1 MKKTFKSILLVLL
14 GVFAFTCCE
23 DVPAPYE
30 IPDKKEKKTDQ
41 EILPTGDGT
50 LENPYN
56 VAGVLKFISTLQPD
70 VESDKPVYVKG
81 KVLNNSTDEATITQH
96 GNMNFT
102 MIDEGNSSNTFLAWQ
117 VMAPGNQRF
126 TSVNDIKTGD
136 EVIVYGKVINY
147 KGNTPETV
155 NRGQAYVY
163 SINGKGSGGGEDTQT
178 STVVP
183 DLMYPH
189 LPKPKSCWLTPPMR
203 PTQPTHCPF
212 SYLLAM
218 LQMLQNSMHI
228 PSS

>member
-1 MKKTFKSILLVLL
+1 MKTTFKNILLALL

-30 IPDKKEKKTDQ
+30 IPNKQEKKPDQ
-41 EILPTGDGT
+41 EIIPTGDGT

-81 KVLNNSTDEATITQH
+81 KVAANKTDEATITQH
-96 GNMNFT
+96 GNMSFT
-102 MIDEGNSSNTFLAWQ
+102 MIDEGNSTNTFLAWQ

-163 SINGKGSGGGEDTQT
+163 SINGQGGGGGEETQS
-178 STVVP
+178 STKE
-183 DLMYPH
+183 
-189 LPKPKSCWLTPPMR
+189 KPFTVAQAQKANGKN
-203 PTQPTHCPF
+203 
-212 SYLLAM
+212 YVKGY
-218 LQMLQNSMHI
+218 I
-228 PSS
+228 